1 MLKQKTKVIEVG
13 GAKYRLGKM
22 DARSASYLA
31 MKAAAVIA
39 PALSTIK
46 SMNKQDAITAAANA
60 LPAMPREEFDE
71 IQTMLLRTVVKLV
84 ETNGVD
90 MPVPVIK
97 ADGSFADEDLCYDA
111 PTVMQL
117 SVQALMFNIG
127 DFFQGAGL
135 IQKPA
140 K

>member
-1 MLKQKTKVIEVG
+1 MLKQKTKVIEAG
-13 GAKYRLGKM
+13 GVKYRLGKM

-39 PALSTIK
+39 PALSTVK
-46 SMNKQDAITAAANA
+46 GMNKQDAITAAANA
-60 LPAMPREEFDE
+60 LPSMPREEFDE

-97 ADGSFADEDLCYDA
+97 ADGSFTDEDLFYDA

-117 SVQALMFNIG
+117 SVQALIFNIG

>member
-1 MLKQKTKVIEVG
+1 MLKQKTKVFEAG
-13 GAKYRLGKM
+13 GVKYRLGKM

-39 PALSTIK
+39 PALSTVK
-46 SMNKQDAITAAANA
+46 GMNKQDAITAAANA
-60 LPAMPREEFDE
+60 LPSMPREEFDE

-117 SVQALMFNIG
+117 SVQALIFNIG

>member
-1 MLKQKTKVIEVG
+1 MLKQKTKVIEAG
-13 GAKYRLGKM
+13 GVKYRLGKM

-39 PALSTIK
+39 PALSTVK
-46 SMNKQDAITAAANA
+46 GMNKQDAITAAANA
-60 LPAMPREEFDE
+60 LPSMPREEFDE

-117 SVQALMFNIG
+117 SVQALIFNIG

>member
-1 MLKQKTKVIEVG
+1 MLKQKTKVIEAG
-13 GAKYRLGKM
+13 GVKYRLGKM

-39 PALSTIK
+39 PALSTVK
-46 SMNKQDAITAAANA
+46 GMNKQDAITAAANA
-60 LPAMPREEFDE
+60 LPSMPREEFDE

-117 SVQALMFNIG
+117 SVQALIFNIG

-135 IQKPA
+135 IQEPA

>member
-1 MLKQKTKVIEVG
+1 MLKQKTKVIEAG

-31 MKAAAVIA
+31 MKAAA
-39 PALSTIK
+39 
-46 SMNKQDAITAAANA
+46 DAIKAAANA
-60 LPAMPREEFDE
+60 LPSMPREEFDE

-97 ADGSFADEDLCYDA
+97 ADGSFTDEDLCYDA
-111 PTVMQL
+111 VTVMQL
-117 SVQALMFNIG
+117 SAQALMFNIG

>member
-1 MLKQKTKVIEVG
+1 M
-13 GAKYRLGKM
+13 
-22 DARSASYLA
+22 
-31 MKAAAVIA
+31 IA
-39 PALSTIK
+39 PSLSTIK
-46 SMNKQDAITAAANA
+46 GMNKQDAIKVAANA
-60 LPAMPREEFDE
+60 LPSMPREEFDE

-97 ADGSFADEDLCYDA
+97 ADGSFTDEDLCYDA
-111 PTVMQL
+111 VTVMQL
-117 SVQALMFNIG
+117 SAQALMFNIG

>member
-1 MLKQKTKVIEVG
+1 MLKQKTKVIEAG
-13 GAKYRLGKM
+13 GVKYRLGKM

-60 LPAMPREEFDE
+60 LPSMPREEFDE

-97 ADGSFADEDLCYDA
+97 ADGSFTDEDLFYDA

>member
-1 MLKQKTKVIEVG
+1 MLKQKTKVIEAG
-13 GAKYRLGKM
+13 GVKYRLGKM

-39 PALSTIK
+39 PALSTVK
-46 SMNKQDAITAAANA
+46 GMNKQDAITAAANA
-60 LPAMPREEFDE
+60 LPSMPREEFDE

>member
-1 MLKQKTKVIEVG
+1 MLKQKTKVIEEG
-13 GAKYRLGKM
+13 GVKYRLGKM

-39 PALSTIK
+39 PALSTAK
-46 SMNKQDAITAAANA
+46 GMNKQDAITAAANA
-60 LPAMPREEFDE
+60 LPSMPREEFDE

-127 DFFQGAGL
+127 DFF
-135 IQKPA
+135 KEPA
-140 K
+140 

>member
-1 MLKQKTKVIEVG
+1 MLKQKTKVIEAG
-13 GAKYRLGKM
+13 GVKYRLGKM

-39 PALSTIK
+39 PALSNVK
-46 SMNKQDAITAAANA
+46 GMNKQDAITAAANA
-60 LPAMPREEFDE
+60 LPSMPREEFDE

>member
-1 MLKQKTKVIEVG
+1 MLKQKTKVIEEG
-13 GAKYRLGKM
+13 GVKYRLGKM

-39 PALSTIK
+39 PALSTAK
-46 SMNKQDAITAAANA
+46 GMNKQDAITAAANA
-60 LPAMPREEFDE
+60 LPSMPREEFDE

>member
-1 MLKQKTKVIEVG
+1 MLKQKTKVIEAG
-13 GAKYRLGKM
+13 GVKYRLGKM

-39 PALSTIK
+39 PALSSVK
-46 SMNKQDAITAAANA
+46 GMNKQDAITAAANA
-60 LPAMPREEFDE
+60 LPSMPREEFDE

>member
-1 MLKQKTKVIEVG
+1 MLKQKTKVIEAG
-13 GAKYRLGKM
+13 GVKYRLGKM

-39 PALSTIK
+39 PALSNVK
-46 SMNKQDAITAAANA
+46 GMNKQDAITAAANA
-60 LPAMPREEFDE
+60 LPSMPREEFDE

-97 ADGSFADEDLCYDA
+97 ADGSFTDEDLCYDA

>member
-1 MLKQKTKVIEVG
+1 MGQAMSSSSPARLTIDLDALAHNFAVLRVAAP
-13 GAKYRLGKM
+13 GA
-22 DARSASYLA
+22 DAA
-31 MKAAAVIA
+31 
-39 PALSTIK
+39 
-46 SMNKQDAITAAANA
+46 
-60 LPAMPREEFDE
+60 
-71 IQTMLLRTVVKLV
+71 
-84 ETNGVD
+84 
-90 MPVPVIK
+90 PVIK
-97 ADGSFADEDLCYDA
+97 ADGSFTDEDLCYDA

>member
-1 MLKQKTKVIEVG
+1 MLKQKTKVIEAG
-13 GAKYRLGKM
+13 GAKYRLGKL

-39 PALSTIK
+39 PSLSTIK
-46 SMNKQDAITAAANA
+46 SMTKQEAITAAANA
-60 LPAMPREEFDE
+60 LPSMPRAEFDE

-97 ADGSFADEDLCYDA
+97 EDGSFTDEDLCYDA
-111 PTVMQL
+111 ATVMQL
-117 SVQALMFNIG
+117 SVKALMFNIG

>member
-1 MLKQKTKVIEVG
+1 MARTQQQRREETRARLLDAAIETIVEVG
-13 GAKYRLGKM
+13 Y
-22 DARSASYLA
+22 ARAS
-31 MKAAAVIA
+31 AAVIA
-39 PALSTIK
+39 PALSTAK
-46 SMNKQDAITAAANA
+46 GMNKQDAFKAAANA
-60 LPAMPREEFDE
+60 LPSMPREEFDE

-97 ADGSFADEDLCYDA
+97 ADGSFTDEDLCYDA

>member
-1 MLKQKTKVIEVG
+1 MLKQKTKVIEAG
-13 GAKYRLGKM
+13 GVKYRLGKM

-39 PALSTIK
+39 PALSTVK
-46 SMNKQDAITAAANA
+46 GMNKQDAITAAANA
-60 LPAMPREEFDE
+60 LPSMPREEFDE

-97 ADGSFADEDLCYDA
+97 ADGSFIDEDLCYDA